1 MNQQAIGVDVGGS
14 SIKYAPVDVRSGVLL
29 TPLASVATPQPG
41 TARQLVDSIAALAQP
56 LASGAPVGVALPAV
70 IQNGIAYTAANLD
83 ATLIG
88 VDIQQQLQERI
99 GRPVTCINDADA
111 AGLAE
116 MQFGAA
122 RGARGT
128 VMMLTF
134 GTGIGSALF
143 IDGHLVPNT
152 ELGHLE
158 VGGQEAEHR
167 ASARVRTE
175 ESLDW
180 AQWSARVNEY
190 LGVIHGLFWPQ
201 LIVIG
206 GGISE
211 QYDQFGPLLRSP
223 AQLRPALLGAAAGT
237 VGAALA
243 ASGFVHHGVAAGP

>member
-1 MNQQAIGVDVGGS
+1 VHQQAIGVDVGGS
-14 SIKYAPVDVRSGVLL
+14 SIKFAPVDVRSGRLL
-29 TPLASVATPQPG
+29 SPLASVATPHPA
-41 TARQLVDSIAALAQP
+41 TARQLADSIAVLAQGQ
-56 LASGAPVGVALPAV
+56 ATGAPVGVALPSV
-70 IQNGIAYTAANLD
+70 IRNGIAYTAANLD
-83 ATLIG
+83 ATLVG
-88 VDIQQQLQERI
+88 ADIQRQLRERI

-116 MQFGAA
+116 MNFGAA
-122 RGARGT
+122 RGVRGT

-143 IDGHLVPNT
+143 TDGHLVPNT

-175 ESLDW
+175 EGLDW

-190 LGVIHGLFWPQ
+190 LAVIHGLFWPE

-206 GGISE
+206 GGVSE
-211 QYDQFGPLLRSP
+211 HYDQFGPLLRSP

-237 VGAALA
+237 VGAAFA
-243 ASGFVHHGVAAGP
+243 ASGPVQQGVAASP